1 MVLYAEVMELVY
13 MYAWGAY
20 AFGLRVRVPSSAF
33 FCIFDFLGEESGS
46 IELINIL

>member
-1 MVLYAEVMELVY
+1 MELVY

-33 FCIFDFLGEESGS
+33 FCILIFLGEESGG
-46 IELINIL
+46 IKFVDIL

>member
-1 MVLYAEVMELVY
+1 MELVY

-33 FCIFDFLGEESGS
+33 FLYLIFLGEESGG
-46 IELINIL
+46 IKFVDIL